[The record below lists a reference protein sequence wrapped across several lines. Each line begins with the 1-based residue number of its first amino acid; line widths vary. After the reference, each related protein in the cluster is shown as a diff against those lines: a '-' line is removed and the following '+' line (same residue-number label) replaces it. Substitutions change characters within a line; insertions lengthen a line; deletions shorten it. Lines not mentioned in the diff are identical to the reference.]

1 MQISL
6 MSFTGYTLGAIN
18 GNIGTV
24 KELYFDDETWTI
36 RYMVVETGNWL
47 TGRTVL
53 ISTQALER
61 PDWDNE
67 VFQTNLTLDQIK
79 NSPDIDT
86 NKPVSRQQEKE
97 LYNHFPWHIYWGP
110 GTGSQGGLMP
120 LTESVKLA
128 LEEERER
135 KGLSPDPHLRSTKTI
150 TGYDIHATDGQVGKV
165 VDFVVDTDNWKIVH
179 MIVDTGSWL
188 SANEVLLSL
197 NWVKE
202 INWSNKTVIVGVG
215 VEEVKTSPQYDPHT
229 PVNEVY
235 EKNLRD
241 YYGRLIS
248 QKKVHK
254 DSF

>member
-6 MSFTGYTLGAIN
+6 MSFTGYALGAIN
-18 GNIGTV
+18 GNIGAV

-53 ISTQALER
+53 ISTQALDQ
-61 PDWDNE
+61 PDWDNQ
-67 VFQTNLTLDQIK
+67 VIRTNLTLEQIK

-86 NKPVSRQQEKE
+86 NKPVSRQQEQE
-97 LYNHFPWHIYWGP
+97 LYDHFPWRIYWGP
-110 GTGSQGGLMP
+110 GMGAQGGLMP
-120 LTESVKLA
+120 LTESVKAA
-128 LEEERER
+128 LQEERER
-135 KGLSPDPHLRSTKTI
+135 KGLSADPHLRSTKAI

-165 VDFVVDTDNWKIVH
+165 VDFVVDTNNWKILQ

-188 SANEVLLSL
+188 SANEVLLTL

-202 INWSNKTVIVGVG
+202 INWPHKTVIISSS
-215 VEEVKTSPQYDPHT
+215 VEEVKNSPPYNPNA

-241 YYGRLIS
+241 YSGRLIPRKEA
-248 QKKVHK
+248 Q
-254 DSF
+254 